1 MCFDAFP
8 GKWAGVVLQRRERS
22 EAPHSPENAANS
34 LLTRLQRRHII
45 PLLESVFSQSSL
57 RGGEKKMKNY
67 VEPSMIVEVFQ
78 ADVITA
84 SGEPELPKL
93 GGDFGDIEF

>member
-1 MCFDAFP
+1 
-8 GKWAGVVLQRRERS
+8 
-22 EAPHSPENAANS
+22 
-34 LLTRLQRRHII
+34 
-45 PLLESVFSQSSL
+45 
-57 RGGEKKMKNY
+57 MKNY
-67 VEPSMIVEVFQ
+67 VEPSMIVEAFQ